1 MMSKITK
8 RTVDAAAPRAGRWTL
23 WDAEIKGFGVRVMPS
38 GVKTYIARYRVG
50 GGRSGVMRQIVI
62 GRTSQVTP
70 DQARRRALQIMADV
84 AAGKDPQSERSA
96 SRSEMNLSELCDT
109 YLSEGVA
116 TKKAS
121 TIALDRIRIER
132 HIKPQIGRLKVNSV
146 ARADVERL
154 MRDVASGKVRGDA
167 TPHTRGG
174 KGAATR
180 TVSLLG
186 AIFGFAVDRGIV
198 SANPVRGVKRF
209 PDVKRERFLS
219 ATELGRLGDA
229 LAEELSAGGDWR
241 HVAIIRLLALT
252 GARKSEIVYLRKA
265 EIDSPASLARLP
277 DSKTGAKV
285 LRLGAAAMEVIASLP
300 ETEGPYL
307 FPDPRDSAA
316 PVANLD
322 WAWVRIR
329 KRAGLED
336 VRIHD
341 LRHSFA
347 SAAVATGQ
355 GLPMIGK
362 LLGHSRVE
370 TTARYAHLADDPVK
384 AAADRIASTVAAAMK
399 RQEAEIRP
407 IREAV

>member
-1 MMSKITK
+1 MARITK
-8 RTVDAAAPRAGRWTL
+8 RSVDAAAPRDGRWTL

-70 DQARRRALQIMADV
+70 DQARKRALQIMADV

-96 SRSEMNLSELCDT
+96 SRAEMSLSDLCDT

-146 ARADVERL
+146 GRADVERL

-174 KGAATR
+174 KGAAAR
-180 TVSLLG
+180 TVGLLG
-186 AIFGFAVDRGIV
+186 AIFGFAVDRGLV
-198 SANPVRGVKRF
+198 TSNPVRGVKRF

-229 LAEELSAGGDWR
+229 LAEELAGGGDWR

-252 GARKSEIVYLRKA
+252 GARKSEIVNLRKA

-285 LRLGAAAMEVIASLP
+285 LRLGAAAMEVIAGLP

-307 FPDPRDSAA
+307 FSDPQDSSA

-384 AAADRIASTVAAAMK
+384 AAADRVANTVAAAM
-399 RQEAEIRP
+399 RNQEAEIHP
-407 IREAV
+407 LREAV

>member
-1 MMSKITK
+1 MAKITK
-8 RTVDAAAPRAGRWTL
+8 RSVDAAAPREGRWTL

-50 GGRSGVMRQIVI
+50 GGRSGIMRQIVI

-70 DQARRRALQIMADV
+70 DLARKRALQIMADV

-96 SRSEMNLSELCDT
+96 SRAEMNLSELCDT

-121 TIALDRIRIER
+121 TVALDRIRIER

-186 AIFGFAVDRGIV
+186 AIFGFAVEHGIV

-219 ATELGRLGDA
+219 ATELGRLGDS
-229 LAEELSAGGDWR
+229 LAEELAGGGDWR
-241 HVAIIRLLALT
+241 HAAIIRLLALT
-252 GARKSEIVYLRKA
+252 GARKSEIATLRKA
-265 EIDSPASLARLP
+265 EIDAAASLARLS

-285 LRLGAAAMEVIASLP
+285 LRLGAAAMEVIAGLP
-300 ETEGPYL
+300 ETNGPFL
-307 FPDPRDSAA
+307 FPDPRDSSA
-316 PVANLD
+316 PVAYLD

-384 AAADRIASTVAAAMK
+384 AAADRISNSVAASMRSQSADV
-399 RQEAEIRP
+399 RALRAAQ
-407 IREAV
+407 